1 MQCGPLVLRPWLSRS
16 VVIPEVV
23 VLMSLVEDLERL
35 EALRREG
42 TLSDEEFQSA
52 KSKLINE
59 DSPTGGLGGAL
70 DNLSSD
76 VNQWAMMIHLS
87 QLFGFVV
94 PVAGLL
100 VPIILWQLKKETSET
115 VDQHGRVVTNW
126 IITEVI
132 LGFCSV
138 ILVYFLIGI
147 PLLLGLA
154 VVGVVFPVIGGIKAN
169 NGELWPYPMTINFLP
184 VGEKPS
190 GYYSDPEAEAAEP
203 NHGETPGGD
212 HAG

>member
-1 MQCGPLVLRPWLSRS
+1 
-16 VVIPEVV
+16 
-23 VLMSLVEDLERL
+23 MSLVEDLERL

-94 PVAGLL
+94 PVAGLV

-126 IITEVI
+126 IITEVV

-138 ILVYFLIGI
+138 ILVYLLIGI

-184 VGEKPS
+184 VGEKTP
-190 GYYSDPEAEAAEP
+190 GYYSEPAAEAAEP
-203 NHGETPGGD
+203 THGETAGGD